1 MLCVISAWAY
11 VIRQVVNSVFVNS
24 VFSSNLT
31 GVSFITYLFA
41 PAEGQT
47 KVIIKDQQK
56 QLHQTMEP

>member
-1 MLCVISAWAY
+1 MLCVVSAWAY
-11 VIRQVVNSVFVNS
+11 VIRQVVNSVF
-24 VFSSNLT
+24 SSILT

-56 QLHQTMEP
+56 QLHQTMEL

>member
-11 VIRQVVNSVFVNS
+11 VIRQVVNS

-56 QLHQTMEP
+56 QLHQTMEL